1 MLSLMRKHA
10 GSWMIKVL
18 LFAIVVVFSFW
29 GVGSFRSRQNTR
41 LAEVNGEEISYEQY
55 RQSYNNLLDQYRQMY
70 GGQLNDDVLKLLRP
84 REQALDQLVNR
95 VLMLQEAHRLQLRV
109 TAQEIAAAIRRY
121 PAFQANGVFDYNRY
135 NRLLMQLRMTP
146 EEFENNQKEGLL
158 LQKLMA
164 LVQDGVIVFEAEARE
179 WYDWDKAEV
188 NLSYVLF
195 SPERYQDISPKD
207 EDVQEYFNSHKND
220 YMTDPQ
226 VKVRYLFFDPER
238 YRDAVEVSDDEVA
251 QYYADHSEE
260 FNVEKT
266 VEARHILFK
275 LNADADD
282 QTVADQKKKAMEVY
296 EKAKGGADFAELAKQ
311 YSEGPSRD
319 SGGYLGAFKRE
330 SMVAP
335 FAEKAFAMQPN
346 EISEPVRTKFG
357 WHIIKVEKVN
367 PASTKTLDEVRASII
382 DTLKTE
388 KARAKALEKAE
399 TVFDNV
405 FDGDDLSVVGQ
416 TYGVPVTV
424 TEFFTRQKPPAKG
437 IGNARQF
444 AETAFGLE
452 KMAISEIKDFGNG
465 FYLLQ
470 VVDQIEPVVPEFQS
484 IADTVRRDVIK
495 IQQDERAKADAEALV
510 AQVAKDEP
518 FESAATALGG
528 HIKET
533 GFFKRNGS
541 IPDIGYEPEIVK
553 SAFQLSADKPLGEQ
567 VVHGQKGWYVIRLK
581 ERKAPV
587 AEGFDKEKKDI
598 ENQLTQQKK
607 QEVYQQ
613 WLADLKSRSTIDINH
628 KLLE

>member
-1 MLSLMRKHA
+1 MLSIMRKHA

-41 LAEVNGEEISYEQY
+41 LAEVNGELISYEQY
-55 RQSYNNLLDQYRQMY
+55 RQSYNNLMDQYRQMY
-70 GGQLNDDVLKLLRP
+70 GGQLSDDALKILRP

-95 VLMLQEAHRLQLRV
+95 VLMLQEAHRLQIRV
-109 TAQEIAAAIRRY
+109 TEQEIADAIRRY

-146 EEFENNQKEGLL
+146 EEFEGNQKDGLL

-164 LVQDGVIVFEAEARE
+164 LVQDGVVVFEADARE
-179 WYDWDKAEV
+179 WYDWNNAEI
-188 NLSYVLF
+188 NLNYVLF

-207 EDVQEYFNSHKND
+207 EDVQEYFNAHQND

-226 VKVRYLFFDPER
+226 VKVRYLFFDPEG
-238 YRDAVEVSDDEVA
+238 YRDAVEVTDDEVA

-260 FNVEKT
+260 FN
-266 VEARHILFK
+266 
-275 LNADADD
+275 
-282 QTVADQKKKAMEVY
+282 
-296 EKAKGGADFAELAKQ
+296 
-311 YSEGPSRD
+311 
-319 SGGYLGAFKRE
+319 
-330 SMVAP
+330 
-335 FAEKAFAMQPN
+335 
-346 EISEPVRTKFG
+346 
-357 WHIIKVEKVN
+357 KVEKVT
-367 PASTKTLDEVRASII
+367 PASTKTLDEVRPSII
-382 DTLKTE
+382 NMLKAE

-399 TVFDNV
+399 TVYDNV

-416 TYGVPVTV
+416 TYDVPVTV
-424 TEFFTRQKPPAKG
+424 TDFFTLRKPPTKG
-437 IGNARQF
+437 IGNVRQF

-452 KMAISEIKDFGNG
+452 KMAISEIKDFSNG

-470 VVDQIEPVVPEFQS
+470 VVDQIASAVPAFQS
-484 IADTVRRDVIK
+484 VADTVRKDVFK
-495 IQQDERAKADAEALV
+495 TRQDERAKADAEALL

-518 FESAATALGG
+518 FESAAAALGG
-528 HIKET
+528 HVKES
-533 GFFKRNGS
+533 GFFKRNGN

-553 SAFQLSADKPLGEQ
+553 SAFHLTLAKPLGEHAF
-567 VVHGQKGWYVIRLK
+567 HGQKGWYVIRLK

-587 AEGFDKEKKDI
+587 AEGFDKEKRDI
-598 ENQLTQQKK
+598 INQLTQQKK

-613 WLADLKSRSTIDINH
+613 WLADLKSRSTIDINR